1 MLARSSCNRS
11 RGGRLAALF
20 HLLNLY
26 CTIQL
31 TSKPTSSRP
40 TEVAYAELQS
50 AYDFYNAH
58 LFEGMLPSCILTF
71 QREKRTMGY
80 FSFQRFRNPG
90 TGASSDEIALNPEY
104 FPLYPMLEVLQTLV
118 HEMVH
123 QWQYHHGKPSRT
135 CYHDRQWADK
145 MESIGLMPSDTGQPG
160 GKRTGQKVADYAI
173 PGGRF
178 EQATSLL
185 LAEGFKISWLDR
197 YPIAPP
203 RAAGVATAAPARLI
217 AEDDEDDGESAS
229 QVFLETP
236 SIRTFEAASTTSL
249 AQLHPGLDLVERPIS
264 TNRSNRDKYTCPG
277 CSVSVWGKPKL
288 RIKCADCEE
297 LMLVD
302 EQVESE
308 VATRMTLA

>member
-1 MLARSSCNRS
+1 MTAK
-11 RGGRLAALF
+11 
-20 HLLNLY
+20 
-26 CTIQL
+26 
-31 TSKPTSSRP
+31 TSTRP

-50 AYDFYNAH
+50 AYDFYNDH
-58 LFEGMLPSCILTF
+58 LFEGALPSCILTF
-71 QREKRTMGY
+71 QRERRTMGY
-80 FSFQRFRNPG
+80 FSYQRFRNPG
-90 TGASSDEIALNPEY
+90 TGAWSDEIALNPEY

-145 MESIGLMPSDTGQPG
+145 MENVGLMPTDTGLPG

-178 EQATSLL
+178 ELATSQL
-185 LAEGFKISWLDR
+185 LAQGFQISWLDR

-203 RAAGVATAAPARLI
+203 RSIAAFHAAGALDDSGSSEDSAPS
-217 AEDDEDDGESAS
+217 DEAN
-229 QVFLETP
+229 ETP

-249 AQLHPGLDLVERPIS
+249 AQLHPGIGLVERPTG

-288 RIKCADCEE
+288 RVKCADCDE

-302 EQVESE
+302 ELGSSAEAAPARS
-308 VATRMTLA
+308 A

>member
-1 MLARSSCNRS
+1 MFSN
-11 RGGRLAALF
+11 
-20 HLLNLY
+20 
-26 CTIQL
+26 
-31 TSKPTSSRP
+31 PTSSRP
-40 TEVAYAELQS
+40 TEVAYAELQL

-58 LFEGMLPSCILTF
+58 LFEGTLPLCILTF

-160 GKRTGQKVADYAI
+160 GKRTGQKVADYAV

-178 EQATSLL
+178 EQTTSLL

-197 YPIAPP
+197 YPIAPL
-203 RAAGVATAAPARLI
+203 RATGVPIAVSTPLI
-217 AEDDEDDGESAS
+217 GEDNDGGESAS
-229 QVFLETP
+229 QAFLETP
-236 SIRTFEAASTTSL
+236 SIRTFEAASTMSL

-264 TNRSNRDKYTCPG
+264 TNRSNRDKYTCSG
-277 CSVSVWGKPKL
+277 CSASVWGKPKL
-288 RIKCADCEE
+288 RIKCADCDE
-297 LMLVD
+297 LMQVD
-302 EQVESE
+302 EHVKID
-308 VATRMTLA
+308 VAPRMMLA